1 MSGSAWA
8 WAALIA
14 VAAGVLV
21 GVLVALVISYRRERA
36 AGYQGEHARRR
47 RGRGGDHR

>member
-8 WAALIA
+8 WTALVA
-14 VAAGVLV
+14 LAAGALV
-21 GVLVALVISYRRERA
+21 GVLIALWVSYRRGRA
-36 AGYQGEHARRR
+36 AGHQGEHTRRR